1 MRITSHGTIVIKTTE
16 VRGEPHIRMNT
27 RYVWLLLASF
37 VCGSFGF
44 IGEMLDSIEDIPVRF
59 VSGTCF
65 LLLHKTYD
73 PGEFEMRIRLN
84 KPTIDLY
91 SSDFYSFDRQ
101 YHGMTYRI
109 INLIPLKSGLA
120 SVRFSVGYFGSRYH
134 SPRSWCERITP
145 VATPTTTVPTPT
157 TTVSVTTT
165 ADRATTTTLST
176 RSPTTSTVSQSTTL
190 TTTVP
195 VPTTPIGQNTTST
208 TQDTTSTTQDTTSNI
223 QDTTS
228 TPESMTTLP
237 TITTPVFGT
246 STLGTPP
253 PRPTPA

>member
-1 MRITSHGTIVIKTTE
+1 MRITSHGTIVIKATE
-16 VRGEPHIRMNT
+16 VRGGHHIRMNI

-91 SSDFYSFDRQ
+91 SQPYYDSVSHYNSGPSDNNNVIDSE
-101 YHGMTYRI
+101 
-109 INLIPLKSGLA
+109 S
-120 SVRFSVGYFGSRYH
+120 
-134 SPRSWCERITP
+134 
-145 VATPTTTVPTPT
+145 
-157 TTVSVTTT
+157 
-165 ADRATTTTLST
+165 
-176 RSPTTSTVSQSTTL
+176 TTSTVSQSTTL

-208 TQDTTSTTQDTTSNI
+208 TQDTTSTTQDTTSTS

-228 TPESMTTLP
+228 TPQSTTTLP

>member
-1 MRITSHGTIVIKTTE
+1 
-16 VRGEPHIRMNT
+16 MNT
-27 RYVWLLLASF
+27 RYVWLLFVSF
-37 VCGSFGF
+37 VSGSFGF
-44 IGEMLDSIEDIPVRF
+44 IGEMLDTMEDIPLRF

-65 LLLHKTYD
+65 LLLHQTYD

-91 SSDFYSFDRQ
+91 SSNFFSFDRQ

-120 SVRFSVGYFGSRYH
+120 SIRFTVGYFGSRYH

-145 VATPTTTVPTPT
+145 VPTLSPTEPTTSST

-165 ADRATTTTLST
+165 TDRATTTTTDRAMTTTFST
-176 RSPTTSTVSQSTTL
+176 PSPTTSTVSQ
-190 TTTVP
+190 P
-195 VPTTPIGQNTTST
+195 TTST
-208 TQDTTSTTQDTTSNI
+208 TTLPMPTTPTEQDTTSTTQSTTT
-223 QDTTS
+223 Q
-228 TPESMTTLP
+228 P
-237 TITTPVFGT
+237 TITTTTSGT
-246 STLGTPP
+246 STLGTAP